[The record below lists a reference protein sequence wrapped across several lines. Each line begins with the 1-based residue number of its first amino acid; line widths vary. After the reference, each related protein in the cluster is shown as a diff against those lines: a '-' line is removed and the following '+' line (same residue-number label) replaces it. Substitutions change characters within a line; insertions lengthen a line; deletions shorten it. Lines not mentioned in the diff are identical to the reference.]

1 MVPSP
6 CNNSNKTFLRRDTR
20 MTQTV
25 NGQKNTSAKQN
36 RPGQRQQERLQR
48 QARRQRRQRIWT
60 SVVVAVVVV
69 VAAGLGFWQYQRY
82 TTQLSTASAARTA
95 SAASTAS
102 AVRTASTASAASA
115 ASKTIALVGPN
126 CSTASSTPA
135 IYASTPAAG
144 PKNPPVVTGAPTTN
158 ADGLQCL
165 DLKVGSGK
173 AAQQGST
180 VSVEYT
186 GWLASNGNKFD
197 SSYDR
202 KAQPFSVTPL
212 GQAQVIQGWNEGLVG
227 MKPGGIRR
235 IILPASLGYGAQ
247 GNQAIPAN
255 ATLIFDVTVL
265 SVQ

>member
-1 MVPSP
+1 
-6 CNNSNKTFLRRDTR
+6 

-25 NGQKNTSAKQN
+25 NGQKNTPTKQN

-82 TTQLSTASAARTA
+82 TTQHS
-95 SAASTAS
+95 
-102 AVRTASTASAASA
+102 TASTAS
-115 ASKTIALVGPN
+115 KTTTTTTTTQVGPK

-144 PKNPPVVTGAPTTN
+144 PKNPPVVTGAPATN

-186 GWLASNGNKFD
+186 GWLASNGKKFD

-202 KAQPFSVTPL
+202 SAQPFSVTPL

>member
-1 MVPSP
+1 
-6 CNNSNKTFLRRDTR
+6 

-25 NGQKNTSAKQN
+25 NGQKNTPTKQN

-82 TTQLSTASAARTA
+82 TTQHS
-95 SAASTAS
+95 
-102 AVRTASTASAASA
+102 TASTAS
-115 ASKTIALVGPN
+115 KTTTTTTTQVGPK

-144 PKNPPVVTGAPTTN
+144 PKNPPVVTGAPATN

-186 GWLASNGNKFD
+186 GWLASNGKKFD

-202 KAQPFSVTPL
+202 SAQPFSVTPL

>member
-1 MVPSP
+1 
-6 CNNSNKTFLRRDTR
+6 

-25 NGQKNTSAKQN
+25 NGQKNTPTKQN

-48 QARRQRRQRIWT
+48 LARRKRRQRIWT

-82 TTQLSTASAARTA
+82 TAQQSTASAK
-95 SAASTAS
+95 
-102 AVRTASTASAASA
+102 
-115 ASKTIALVGPN
+115 SKTTTATAQVGPK

-135 IYASTPAAG
+135 IYASTPTAG
-144 PKNPPVVTGAPTTN
+144 PKNPPAVTGAPATN

-173 AAQQGST
+173 VAQQGST

-186 GWLASNGNKFD
+186 GWLASNGKKFD

-202 KAQPFSVTPL
+202 SAQPFSVTPL

>member
-1 MVPSP
+1 
-6 CNNSNKTFLRRDTR
+6 

-25 NGQKNTSAKQN
+25 NGQKNTPTKQN

-82 TTQLSTASAARTA
+82 TTQHSTASAT
-95 SAASTAS
+95 
-102 AVRTASTASAASA
+102 
-115 ASKTIALVGPN
+115 SKTTTTTAQIGPK

-144 PKNPPVVTGAPTTN
+144 PKNPPVVTGAPATN

-173 AAQQGST
+173 AAQKGST

-186 GWLASNGNKFD
+186 GWLASNGKKFD

-202 KAQPFSVTPL
+202 SAQPFSVTPL

-247 GNQAIPAN
+247 ANQAIPAN
-255 ATLIFDVTVL
+255 STLIFDVTVL